1 MGRLTVQV
9 LEGARKAIT
18 NTNASSL
25 ATNWWISGKSSNR
38 LKSGSTAAKNNI
50 RTFSSSNTARVLHC
64 DLPEVS
70 IPDLAFHEMCWARVE
85 EFKERVALVDFAT
98 GTQLTFGQA
107 RHFARQV
114 AGGFVRAGAQQ
125 GQVVAMV
132 LPNSCEH
139 VLTFLGASEAGL
151 VVTSLNPAATA
162 GEIHHQLANSGADYL
177 VTLPILLSKVQEAI
191 GQLDIQVVLA
201 GEGESNDNQKLT
213 LSSVIALGKEENTC
227 NLPSIHP
234 QSTCWLPYSSGT
246 TGRPKGVRLSH
257 ANLVANMA
265 QLDHP
270 TVRFIE
276 DKATTLL
283 LLPLFHIG
291 GLNIIMSHGL
301 SHGATQIIMPSF
313 DPGMFLEILT
323 KHRPNTMLLVPPL
336 IQFLAQHPAVTADH
350 LSSIENIT
358 GGAAPIGL
366 SLLEQMH
373 QKAPHI
379 RFREAYGM
387 TECSGGVTIT
397 RGFGKTGGSSG
408 QLVPNTSLKVVEA
421 SSGEEL
427 GPRETGELCFKG
439 PQVMIEYLD
448 NPEATLATLKDGWC
462 HTGDLGYYDQDGN
475 VFIVDRIKE
484 LIKVKGLQVAPAELE
499 DAIRGLEGVDDV
511 AVIGV
516 PHPRAGEV
524 PKAYVIR
531 GDQALTET
539 DIKAHVGSSLSEY
552 KQLEGGVEFV
562 DAIPKSASGK
572 ILRKELKAEFLRN
585 I

>member
-1 MGRLTVQV
+1 M
-9 LEGARKAIT
+9 
-18 NTNASSL
+18 
-25 ATNWWISGKSSNR
+25 
-38 LKSGSTAAKNNI
+38 
-50 RTFSSSNTARVLHC
+50 
-64 DLPEVS
+64 
-70 IPDLAFHEMCWARVE
+70 
-85 EFKERVALVDFAT
+85 
-98 GTQLTFGQA
+98 
-107 RHFARQV
+107 
-114 AGGFVRAGAQQ
+114 
-125 GQVVAMV
+125 
-132 LPNSCEH
+132 
-139 VLTFLGASEAGL
+139 
-151 VVTSLNPAATA
+151 
-162 GEIHHQLANSGADYL
+162 
-177 VTLPILLSKVQEAI
+177 
-191 GQLDIQVVLA
+191 LA

-366 SLLEQMH
+366 SLLEQMD

-379 RFREAYGM
+379 R
-387 TECSGGVTIT
+387 
-397 RGFGKTGGSSG
+397 
-408 QLVPNTSLKVVEA
+408 
-421 SSGEEL
+421 
-427 GPRETGELCFKG
+427 
-439 PQVMIEYLD
+439 
-448 NPEATLATLKDGWC
+448 
-462 HTGDLGYYDQDGN
+462 
-475 VFIVDRIKE
+475 
-484 LIKVKGLQVAPAELE
+484 
-499 DAIRGLEGVDDV
+499 
-511 AVIGV
+511 
-516 PHPRAGEV
+516 
-524 PKAYVIR
+524 
-531 GDQALTET
+531 
-539 DIKAHVGSSLSEY
+539 
-552 KQLEGGVEFV
+552 
-562 DAIPKSASGK
+562 
-572 ILRKELKAEFLRN
+572 
-585 I
+585 

>member
-1 MGRLTVQV
+1 MGPFAVQA
-9 LEGARKAIT
+9 LEGARKVIT
-18 NTNASSL
+18 NTNAPFL
-25 ATNWWISGKSSNR
+25 ANNWWISGKSSNR
-38 LKSGSTAAKNNI
+38 FPLTAASNKV
-50 RTFSSSNTARVLHC
+50 RTFSTNDTKRVLHC

-70 IPDLAFHEMCWARVE
+70 IPNVPFPEMCWARLE
-85 EFKERVALVDFAT
+85 EFRERVALVDFPT
-98 GTQLTFGQA
+98 GNQLTFGQA
-107 RHFARQV
+107 RDFARQV
-114 AGGFVRAGAQQ
+114 ACGFVNLGAQP
-125 GQVVAMV
+125 GQVVAIV

-162 GEIHHQLANSGADYL
+162 GEIHHQLANSKADYL
-177 VTLPILLSKVQEAI
+177 VTLPLMLSKVQEAI
-191 GQLDIQVVLA
+191 GHLDIQVVLA
-201 GEGESNDNQKLT
+201 GEADLNHQKLS
-213 LSSVIALGKEENTC
+213 LSSLVKLGNDEKTS
-227 NLPSIHP
+227 LPFIDP
-234 QSTCWLPYSSGT
+234 ASTCWLPYSSGT

-301 SHGATQIIMPSF
+301 SHGATQIILPSF
-313 DPGMFLEILT
+313 DPVMFLEILT

-350 LSSIENIT
+350 LASIENLT

-366 SLLEQMH
+366 SLLDQMH

-379 RFREAYGM
+379 RIREAYGM
-387 TECSGGVTIT
+387 TETAGGVTIT
-397 RGFGKTGGSSG
+397 RGFGHTGGSSG

-421 SSGEEL
+421 STGEEL
-427 GPRETGELCFKG
+427 GPQETRELCFKG
-439 PQVMIEYLD
+439 PQVMVEYLD

-462 HTGDLGYYDQDGN
+462 HTGDLGYYDQEGN

-499 DAIRGLEGVDDV
+499 DTIRGLEGVDDV

-516 PHPRAGEV
+516 PHHRSGEV
-524 PKAYVIR
+524 PRAYVIR
-531 GDQALTET
+531 GDQALNEA
-539 DIKAHVGSSLSEY
+539 DIKAHVGSNLSEY

-562 DAIPKSASGK
+562 DVIPKSAAGK
-572 ILRKELKAEFLRN
+572 ILRKELKADFLSKL
-585 I
+585 